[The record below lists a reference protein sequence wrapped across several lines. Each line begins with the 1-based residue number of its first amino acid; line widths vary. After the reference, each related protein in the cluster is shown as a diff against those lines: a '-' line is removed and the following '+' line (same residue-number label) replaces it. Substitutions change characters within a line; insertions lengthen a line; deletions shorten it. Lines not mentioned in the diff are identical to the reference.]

1 VRLWIDECLSP
12 TLVGV
17 AQRRYEATCNEYRG
31 LLHAKDPV
39 LYAVVSQEE
48 WVFVTNN
55 ERDFRALT
63 AREGLHSG
71 LILLPQR
78 VAADQRLMLEAVLD
92 YIGLH
97 SAKADMLAAAW
108 MTNRVV
114 EYNDEDDTVSA
125 SEWPPSR
132 P

>member
-17 AQRRYEATCNEYRG
+17 AQRRHEATCNEYRG
-31 LLHAKDPV
+31 LLHAKDPA
-39 LYAVVSQEE
+39 LYAVISQEE
-48 WVFVTNN
+48 WVLVTDDD
-55 ERDFRALT
+55 DFFALT
-63 AREGLHSG
+63 MRAGLHSG

-78 VAADQRLMLEAVLD
+78 ARADQPPMLEAVLD
-92 YIGLH
+92 YIDLH
-97 SAKADMLAAAW
+97 SAKADVPPAAW

-114 EYNDEDDTVSA
+114 EYHDEDDTISA
-125 SEWPPSR
+125 DEWPPSR

>member
-1 VRLWIDECLSP
+1 MRLWIDECLSP

-63 AREGLHSG
+63 ARERLHSG

-114 EYNDEDDTVSA
+114 EYNDKDDTISA

>member
-1 VRLWIDECLSP
+1 MRLWIDECLSP

-63 AREGLHSG
+63 ARDGLHSG

-78 VAADQRLMLEAVLD
+78 IAADQRLMLEAVLD
-92 YIGLH
+92 RIGLT

-114 EYNDEDDTVSA
+114 EYNDEDDTVSE
-125 SEWPPSR
+125 SEWPSSR

>member
-12 TLVGV
+12 TLVDV
-17 AQRRYEATCNEYRG
+17 AQRRYEATCNAHRG
-31 LLHAKDPV
+31 LLNAKDPA

-48 WVFVTNN
+48 WVLVTDDD
-55 ERDFRALT
+55 DFLALAMRA
-63 AREGLHSG
+63 GLHSG

-78 VAADQRLMLEAVLD
+78 ARADQPPMLEAVLD
-92 YIGLH
+92 HIDLH
-97 SAKADMLAAAW
+97 TAKDGTPTAIW

-114 EYNDEDDTVSA
+114 EYHDEDDTISA
-125 SEWPPSR
+125 GEWPPSR